1 MRTIWYTSYIAVTGI
16 LGMPAL
22 LHAQQSPNGPPS
34 NGQPPDAAAAA
45 VTAPPVIDGRLD
57 DAAWSALEPLDGFT
71 QREPSEGRPVSQRTE
86 VRIVQDDAALYI
98 GAWLWDEDPNGIVTG
113 QTLRDASLNDSDAFV
128 VVLDTYLDRQN
139 GFVFGTT
146 PAGIEYDGQV
156 TGEGVGGGRG
166 GGRQQRGSAG
176 GFNLNWD
183 GSWDVATT
191 RDERGWYVEMRIP
204 FSTLRYGAGGGPR
217 TGA

>member
-1 MRTIWYTSYIAVTGI
+1 MRTIWYIAAITMP
-16 LGMPAL
+16 GMPAL
-22 LHAQQSPNGPPS
+22 LHAQQSPNAQAS
-34 NGQPPDAAAAA
+34 EI
-45 VTAPPVIDGRLD
+45 TAPPVIDGLLLD
-57 DAAWSALEPLDGFT
+57 DVWSGAEPLTGFT
-71 QREPSEGRPVSQRTE
+71 QREPSEGQPVSERTE
-86 VRIVQDDAALYI
+86 VRIVYDDAALYI
-98 GAWLWDEDPNGIVTG
+98 GAWLFDADPAGIVVG

-156 TGEGVGGGRG
+156 IGEGVGGGPG

-183 GSWDVATT
+183 GSWEVATT
-191 RDERGWYVEMRIP
+191 RDDLPLEAHGDGEPLRARGRPQGLPIR
-204 FSTLRYGAGGGPR
+204 LAGGGLRPPGR
-217 TGA
+217 R

>member
-1 MRTIWYTSYIAVTGI
+1 M
-16 LGMPAL
+16 
-22 LHAQQSPNGPPS
+22 
-34 NGQPPDAAAAA
+34 
-45 VTAPPVIDGRLD
+45 DGRLD
-57 DAAWSALEPLDGFT
+57 DEVWSTLDLLSGFT

-86 VRIVQDDAALYI
+86 VRILQDDAALYI
-98 GAWLWDEDPNGIVTG
+98 GAWLFDHEPEGIVFG

-128 VVLDTYLDRQN
+128 VVLDTYMDRQN

-146 PAGIEYDGQV
+146 SAGIEYDGQV
-156 TGEGVGGGRG
+156 IGEGVGGGPG
-166 GGRQQRGSAG
+166 GGRQQRGSGG

-204 FSTLRYGAGGGPR
+204 FSTLRYGAGGRR